1 MDISLRI
8 ARSLRRFVLTTGL
21 AILATNLPSTSL
33 AQTGGTGSIEGAVVD
48 STGSVVPSATVIAT
62 NTLTGVKT
70 TVVTTKA
77 GYFAIPLLNPGPYS
91 VTVNANG
98 FQTYTQEHVVVD
110 ALATEAVNPKLTVG
124 AAAQTIIVTSQ
135 PPLLQTEDANLG
147 SNLENDT
154 YDALPL
160 AMNASARDPSAFA
173 GLAVGVEG
181 YSVQAAGPS
190 TGSFNGGQTYENE
203 TYIEGLPL
211 TSPGYGGGD
220 TRSLAFGISVE
231 AVEQFQVSTAGTQ
244 AAYEGQ
250 GMANYVVKSGTDK
263 YHGGIYEYFRNT
275 IFDAKPFLTPTLP
288 TPVEHQNEFGGFVG
302 GPVPLFHH
310 KLFFFANY
318 DGYRYDS
325 VIGPAYQD
333 VPTLAEQGKGTAFP
347 GAADFSA
354 YSTATGYNIYDPLT
368 CLTWNSSGTCTGRQQ
383 FSYLGTPNVIPPSR
397 LSTVSKSFESYLPV
411 PTNGNPFNNY
421 LALVP
426 NLVNN
431 DNGILKVDYDA
442 SSKNRIWG
450 LFSRGRY
457 ANPVVGSLAAPSQFS
472 NSALPAPYT
481 DGRTVLEI
489 ATTVQVHD
497 AYTIKANMVNDIA
510 WGQSRLF
517 IPLVSNT
524 YGGNYPGK
532 AGLTGLPAGVASS
545 GFPDITFSGTN
556 AVDYPVSWDGTN
568 SHAYNETPNTF
579 DVQDNLLWTK
589 GKHQLTIGGQWQAVE
604 DNENNPLTGSQAG
617 FTFAAQ
623 ETQNFSSTSPGTL
636 LTGTGA
642 PYASYMLGMVDS
654 ASVTQNS
661 VAETGMRWK
670 TISPYIQDNI
680 KVSPRLTVNA
690 GLRWDYWTPGTE
702 VHNRM
707 SFFNPALANPAA
719 GNAPG
724 ALEFTGRGID
734 SCGCRTPIASH
745 YHNWGP
751 RIGFA
756 YSVDNKTVIRGSY
769 GLYYAHAG
777 AVDGH
782 NSNSRQGI
790 SQIGFDNTGALS
802 SVATGQGALY
812 TAPAVGTNPTGP
824 VNSSGAVIDGSWDN
838 GYPGNPTAPPFINP
852 GYGTGNIVS
861 PGAIGSASNP
871 MGLGPSSAQT
881 LVWPDPKTG
890 AQPPQYQNWSLN
902 VQRSLSPSTTM
913 SLAYAGTVGHYLP
926 GAGVAGPFTNQ
937 IPLQYLPLGPIL
949 NDTLVS
955 NAGVENPAYLAAV
968 QAVFPGLLSTL
979 PFPNFAG
986 TVAQAL
992 KPYPQY
998 TSLSDPYQDVGNSE
1012 YQALQVSFNRRM
1024 TSGLTFMANY
1034 TFSKELDDLA
1044 GVRVPGE
1051 DNLEW
1056 SVGGVDEK
1064 HVFAGTFVY
1073 QLPFGTDHGWRS
1085 GNTVVDSAIGGWQF
1099 SGIVQEHSGAPMTVT
1114 GSCTGYS
1121 IIDASCY
1128 PNATPIGSTGSLGTT
1143 VAWNGGS
1150 PWQNGKP
1157 TTAAAAGST
1166 HYLNAAAF
1174 VNATPGTYGDV
1185 ARTAPDNLFSPR
1197 YGDVDLSV
1205 RKTVAL
1211 RESLKLVIQADSFNV
1226 SNSVYLSAPST
1237 TVPATPAAG
1246 AAPPSTSFGTYSSQA
1261 NLPRKWQFSA
1271 RLTF

>member
-1 MDISLRI
+1 MSTLSSLI
-8 ARSLRRFVLTTGL
+8 AKLGTGSERRARAIVVVAAFALSAGLT
-21 AILATNLPSTSL
+21 AA
-33 AQTGGTGSIEGAVVD
+33 AQTGGTGSIEGTVVD
-48 STGSVVPSATVIAT
+48 STGSVVANATVTAT

-70 TVVTTKA
+70 TATTTRA
-77 GYFAIPLLNPGPYS
+77 GYFAIPLLNPGPYN
-91 VTVNANG
+91 VTVSAAG
-98 FQTYTQEHVVVD
+98 FRAFIQEHVVVD
-110 ALATEAVNPKLTVG
+110 ALATVAVNPKLVVG
-124 AAAQTIIVTSQ
+124 AATETVTVTSE
-135 PPLLQTEDANLG
+135 PAVLQTEDSSLG
-147 SNLENDT
+147 SNIDNQS

-231 AVEQFQVSTAGTQ
+231 AVEQFQVYTAGTQ
-244 AAYEGQ
+244 AMYEGQ
-250 GMANYVVKSGTDK
+250 GTANYVVKSGTDHF
-263 YHGGIYEYFRNT
+263 HGGIYEYFRNT
-275 IFDAKPFLTPTLP
+275 IFDAKPFFSPSSP
-288 TPVEHQNEFGGFVG
+288 TPVEHQNEFGGFIG
-302 GPVPLFHH
+302 GPVPFLNH
-310 KLFFFANY
+310 KVFFFANY

-333 VPTLAEQGKGTAFP
+333 IPTLAEQGKGTAFP

-368 CLTWNSSGTCTGRQQ
+368 CLTWNSSGTCTSRQQ
-383 FSYLGTPNVIPPSR
+383 FSFQGTPNVIPPSR
-397 LSTVSKSFESYLPV
+397 LSTVSESFESYLPA
-411 PTNGNPFNNY
+411 PTNGNQFNNY
-421 LALVP
+421 LAQVP

-431 DNGILKVDYDA
+431 DNGIIKIDYDA
-442 SSKNRIWG
+442 TSKNRIWG

-457 ANPVVGSLAAPSQFS
+457 VNPVVGSLAAPSQFS
-472 NSALPAPYT
+472 NSALPTPYT

-489 ATTVQVHD
+489 STTVQLHD
-497 AYTIKANMVNDIA
+497 AYTIRTNMVNDIA

-545 GFPDITFSGTN
+545 GFPDVTFSGTN

-568 SHAYNETPNTF
+568 SHAFNETPNTF
-579 DVQDNLLWTK
+579 DVQDNFLWTK
-589 GKHQLTIGGQWQAVE
+589 GKHQVTIGGQWQAIE
-604 DNENNPLTGSQAG
+604 DNENTPLTGSQAG

-623 ETQNFSSTSPGTL
+623 ETQNFNSSGALVTN
-636 LTGTGA
+636 TGA

-654 ASVTQNS
+654 TSVTQNS

-680 KVSPRLTVNA
+680 QVTPKLAVNA

-702 VHNRM
+702 VHDRM
-707 SFFNPALANPAA
+707 SFFNPTLANPAA
-719 GNAPG
+719 GNTMG
-724 ALEFTGRGID
+724 ALEFTGRGTD
-734 SCGCRTPIASH
+734 SCACRTPIASH

-756 YSVDNKTVIRGSY
+756 YSIDNKTVIRGSY
-769 GLYYAHAG
+769 GIFYGHAG
-777 AVDGH
+777 AVTGH

-790 SQIGFDNTGALS
+790 SQIGFDNTGTLT

-824 VNSSGAVIDGSWDN
+824 VNSGGQVIDGSWDN

-852 GYGTGNIVS
+852 SYGTGNILS
-861 PGAIGSASNP
+861 PGAVGSAANP

-902 VQRSLSPSTTM
+902 VERALARSTTM
-913 SLAYAGTVGHYLP
+913 SLAYAGTMGHYLP
-926 GAGVAGPFTNQ
+926 GAGVAGPYTNQ
-937 IPLQYLPLGPIL
+937 IPLQYLPLGATL
-949 NDTLVS
+949 NSTLV
-955 NAGVENPAYLAAV
+955 NTTTGVESASTLAAV
-968 QAVFPGLLSTL
+968 QAVFPGLLATL
-979 PFPNFAG
+979 PFPNFVG

-992 KPYPQY
+992 KPYAQY
-998 TSLSDPYQDVGNSE
+998 TSLSNPYQDVGNSE

-1024 TSGLTFMANY
+1024 QNGLTFMANY
-1034 TFSKELDDLA
+1034 TFSKELDDVA

-1056 SVGGVDEK
+1056 SVGTVDEK

-1073 QLPFGTDHGWRS
+1073 QLPFGTGNRLRS
-1085 GNTVVDSAIGGWQF
+1085 GNSAVNNAISGWQF
-1099 SGIVQEHSGAPMTVT
+1099 SGIVQEHSGAPMTVS
-1114 GSCTGYS
+1114 GSCTGYG

-1128 PNATPIGSTGSLGTT
+1128 PNATAVGSVGSTGAT
-1143 VAWNGGS
+1143 WNGGS
-1150 PWQNGKP
+1150 VWQNGRP
-1157 TTAAAAGST
+1157 TTAAAAIST
-1166 HYLNAAAF
+1166 HYINGAAF
-1174 VNATPGTYGDV
+1174 TNAPAGTYGNV
-1185 ARTAPDNLFSPR
+1185 ARTAPDHLFVPR
-1197 YGDVDLSV
+1197 YGDIDLSV
-1205 RKTVAL
+1205 RKTVPL
-1211 RESLKLVIQADSFNV
+1211 WESTKLVIQADSFNV
-1226 SNSVYLSAPST
+1226 PNSVYLAAPST
-1237 TVPATPAAG
+1237 TVG
-1246 AAPPSTSFGTYSSQA
+1246 SSSFGTYSSQA